1 MKTKLTELLGIKYP
15 VIQGGMA
22 WTSDAV
28 LAAAVSNA
36 GGAGIIGSGGR
47 TVEWTRDEVRK
58 AKSLTDKPF
67 GVNVMLMAP
76 NIAEI
81 IAMLCEEKVAFVTLG
96 AGNPVPHIPAFHA
109 AGIKVIP
116 VVPNVKLAKRIEAAG
131 ADAMV
136 IEGMEAGGHIGK
148 QTTMALMENVL
159 PQIKSVPVLVAGGI
173 SDGRAL
179 AAALLMGAAGVQMG
193 SRFLLT
199 EECPANPVAK
209 EAIVK
214 ATDTDSVATGYSRN
228 LGVRCL
234 ANTFTD
240 AYTAREIAGAPK
252 EELMAMGTGTNRKG
266 IVEGDIVNG
275 TVMCGQSL
283 NVLNDILALQGCYG
297 AYYCRSQ
304 RGYCQRTE
312 NRAVK
317 IKAKNMHCLLCTNN
331 TGCPVEIQS
340 KAVHAFLLYFT
351 WSVIIQL
358 IWLHSGNRLLNR
370 SITAAILSASMAA

>member
-22 WTSDAV
+22 WTSDAN

-76 NIAEI
+76 NITEI
-81 IAMLCEEKVAFVTLG
+81 IEMLCEEKVAFVTLG
-96 AGNPVPHIPAFHA
+96 AGNPVPHIATFHA

-116 VVPNVKLAKRIEAAG
+116 VVPSVKLAKRIEAAG

-136 IEGMEAGGHIGK
+136 VEGMEAGGHIGK
-148 QTTMALMENVL
+148 QTTLALMENVL
-159 PQIKSVPVLVAGGI
+159 PAVQSIPVLVAGGI

-179 AAALLMGAAGVQMG
+179 AAALLMGAEGVQMG

-199 EECPANPVAK
+199 TECPAHPAAK

-234 ANTFTD
+234 ANAFTD
-240 AYTAREIAGAPK
+240 AYTAKEIAGAPK
-252 EELMAMGTGTNRKG
+252 EELMQMGTGTNRKG
-266 IVEGDIVNG
+266 ILEGDTVNG

-283 NVLNDILALQGCYG
+283 NVLNDVLPCKDVMERIIA
-297 AYYCRSQ
+297 
-304 RGYCQRTE
+304 E
-312 NRAVK
+312 
-317 IKAKNMHCLLCTNN
+317 AK
-331 TGCPVEIQS
+331 
-340 KAVHAFLLYFT
+340 
-351 WSVIIQL
+351 
-358 IWLHSGNRLLNR
+358 
-370 SITAAILSASMAA
+370 AAIARVQQFA

>member
-22 WTSDAV
+22 WTSDAN

-76 NIAEI
+76 NIGEI
-81 IAMLCEEKVAFVTLG
+81 IEMLCEEKVAFVTLG
-96 AGNPVPHIPAFHA
+96 AGNPVPHIATFHA

-136 IEGMEAGGHIGK
+136 VEGMEAGGHIGK

-159 PQIKSVPVLVAGGI
+159 PAVQSIPVLVAGGI

-179 AAALLMGAAGVQMG
+179 AAALLMGAEGVQMG

-199 EECPANPVAK
+199 TECPAHPAAK

-234 ANTFTD
+234 ANAFTD
-240 AYTAREIAGAPK
+240 AYTAKEIAGAPK
-252 EELMAMGTGTNRKG
+252 EELMQMGTGTNRKG
-266 IVEGDIVNG
+266 ILEGDTVNG

-283 NVLNDILALQGCYG
+283 NVLNDVLPCKDVMERIIA
-297 AYYCRSQ
+297 
-304 RGYCQRTE
+304 E
-312 NRAVK
+312 
-317 IKAKNMHCLLCTNN
+317 AK
-331 TGCPVEIQS
+331 
-340 KAVHAFLLYFT
+340 
-351 WSVIIQL
+351 
-358 IWLHSGNRLLNR
+358 
-370 SITAAILSASMAA
+370 AAIARVQQFA

>member
-22 WTSDAV
+22 WTSDAN

-58 AKSLTDKPF
+58 AKGLTDKPF

-81 IAMLCEEKVAFVTLG
+81 IEMLCEEKVAFVTLG
-96 AGNPVPHIPAFHA
+96 AGNPVPHIATFHA

-116 VVPNVKLAKRIEAAG
+116 VVPSVKLAKRIEAAG

-136 IEGMEAGGHIGK
+136 VEGMEAGGHIGK

-159 PQIKSVPVLVAGGI
+159 PAVQSIPVLVAGGI

-179 AAALLMGAAGVQMG
+179 AAALLMGAEGVQMG

-199 EECPANPVAK
+199 TECPAHPAAK

-234 ANTFTD
+234 ANAFTD
-240 AYTAREIAGAPK
+240 AYTAKEIAGAPK
-252 EELMAMGTGTNRKG
+252 EELMQMGTGTNRKG
-266 IVEGDIVNG
+266 ILEGDTVNG

-283 NVLNDILALQGCYG
+283 NVLNDVLPCKDVMERIIA
-297 AYYCRSQ
+297 
-304 RGYCQRTE
+304 E
-312 NRAVK
+312 
-317 IKAKNMHCLLCTNN
+317 AK
-331 TGCPVEIQS
+331 
-340 KAVHAFLLYFT
+340 
-351 WSVIIQL
+351 
-358 IWLHSGNRLLNR
+358 
-370 SITAAILSASMAA
+370 AAIASVQQFA

>member
-22 WTSDAV
+22 WTSDAN

-81 IAMLCEEKVAFVTLG
+81 IEMLCEEKVAFVTLG
-96 AGNPVPHIPAFHA
+96 AGNPVPHIATFHA
-109 AGIKVIP
+109 VGIKVIP
-116 VVPNVKLAKRIEAAG
+116 VVPSVKLAKRIEAAG

-136 IEGMEAGGHIGK
+136 VEGMEAGGHIGK

-159 PQIKSVPVLVAGGI
+159 PAVQSIPVLVAGGI

-179 AAALLMGAAGVQMG
+179 AAALLMGAEGVQMG

-199 EECPANPVAK
+199 TECPAHPAAK

-234 ANTFTD
+234 ANAFTD
-240 AYTAREIAGAPK
+240 AYTAKEIAGAPK
-252 EELMAMGTGTNRKG
+252 EELMQMGTGTNRKG
-266 IVEGDIVNG
+266 ILEGDTVNG

-283 NVLNDILALQGCYG
+283 NVLNDVLPCKDVMERIIA
-297 AYYCRSQ
+297 
-304 RGYCQRTE
+304 E
-312 NRAVK
+312 
-317 IKAKNMHCLLCTNN
+317 AK
-331 TGCPVEIQS
+331 
-340 KAVHAFLLYFT
+340 
-351 WSVIIQL
+351 
-358 IWLHSGNRLLNR
+358 
-370 SITAAILSASMAA
+370 AAIARVQQFA

>member
-36 GGAGIIGSGGR
+36 GGAGIIGSVGR

-148 QTTMALMENVL
+148 QTTMALMENVTYS
-159 PQIKSVPVLVAGGI
+159 PKGRIYENSFMQYKVPCREDIGHIYVDFASSYEESGPFGAKSVGELVI
-173 SDGRAL
+173 N
-179 AAALLMGAAGVQMG
+179 
-193 SRFLLT
+193 T
-199 EECPANPVAK
+199 PAP
-209 EAIVK
+209 AI
-214 ATDTDSVATGYSRN
+214 ADAIYQATGKRFYTLPITPEKIA
-228 LGVRCL
+228 LGE
-234 ANTFTD
+234 D
-240 AYTAREIAGAPK
+240 E
-252 EELMAMGTGTNRKG
+252 
-266 IVEGDIVNG
+266 
-275 TVMCGQSL
+275 
-283 NVLNDILALQGCYG
+283 
-297 AYYCRSQ
+297 
-304 RGYCQRTE
+304 
-312 NRAVK
+312 
-317 IKAKNMHCLLCTNN
+317 
-331 TGCPVEIQS
+331 
-340 KAVHAFLLYFT
+340 
-351 WSVIIQL
+351 
-358 IWLHSGNRLLNR
+358 
-370 SITAAILSASMAA
+370 

>member
-1 MKTKLTELLGIKYP
+1 METKLTKLLGIKYP
-15 VIQGGMA
+15 IIQGGMA

-47 TVEWTRDEVRK
+47 TTEWTRDEIRK

-81 IAMLCEEKVAFVTLG
+81 IDMLCEEKVAFVTLG
-96 AGNPVPHIPAFHA
+96 AGNPVPHIEKFHN

-136 IEGMEAGGHIGK
+136 IEGMEAGGHIGQ

-159 PQIKSVPVLVAGGI
+159 PQIKNIPVLVAGGI

-179 AAALLMGAAGVQMG
+179 AAALLMGAEGVQIG

-199 EECPANPVAK
+199 TECPAHPAAK
-209 EAIVK
+209 QAIID
-214 ATDTDSVATGYSRN
+214 ATDTDSAVTGFSRGH
-228 LGVRCL
+228 GVRCL
-234 ANTFTD
+234 KNAFTQ
-240 AYTAREIAGAPK
+240 RFSEKEISGAPQ
-252 EELMAMGTGTNRKG
+252 EELNAMGTGTNKRG
-266 IVEGDIVNG
+266 IMEGDIVNG
-275 TVMCGQSL
+275 TVMVGQSL
-283 NVLNDILALQGCYG
+283 NVLNDILPCKEVIERMMAEAQ
-297 AYYCRSQ
+297 A
-304 RGYCQRTE
+304 
-312 NRAVK
+312 AVEH
-317 IKAKNMHCLLCTNN
+317 IK
-331 TGCPVEIQS
+331 
-340 KAVHAFLLYFT
+340 
-351 WSVIIQL
+351 
-358 IWLHSGNRLLNR
+358 
-370 SITAAILSASMAA
+370 SIKF

>member
-22 WTSDAV
+22 WTSDAN

-47 TVEWTRDEVRK
+47 TVEWMRDEVRK
-58 AKSLTDKPF
+58 AKGLTDKPF

-81 IAMLCEEKVAFVTLG
+81 IEMLCEEKVAFVTLG
-96 AGNPVPHIPAFHA
+96 AGNPVPHIATFHA

-116 VVPNVKLAKRIEAAG
+116 VVPSVKLAKRIEAAG

-136 IEGMEAGGHIGK
+136 VEGMEAGGHIGK

-159 PQIKSVPVLVAGGI
+159 PAVQSIPVLVAGGI

-179 AAALLMGAAGVQMG
+179 AAALLMGAEGVQMG

-199 EECPANPVAK
+199 TECPAHPAAK

-234 ANTFTD
+234 ANAFTD
-240 AYTAREIAGAPK
+240 AYTAKEIAGAPK
-252 EELMAMGTGTNRKG
+252 EELMQMGTGTNRKG
-266 IVEGDIVNG
+266 ILEGDTVNG

-283 NVLNDILALQGCYG
+283 NVLNDVLPCKDVMERIIA
-297 AYYCRSQ
+297 
-304 RGYCQRTE
+304 E
-312 NRAVK
+312 
-317 IKAKNMHCLLCTNN
+317 AK
-331 TGCPVEIQS
+331 
-340 KAVHAFLLYFT
+340 
-351 WSVIIQL
+351 
-358 IWLHSGNRLLNR
+358 
-370 SITAAILSASMAA
+370 AAIARVQQFA

>member
-22 WTSDAV
+22 WTSDAN

-58 AKSLTDKPF
+58 AKGLTDKPF

-81 IAMLCEEKVAFVTLG
+81 IEMLCEEKVAFVTLG
-96 AGNPVPHIPAFHA
+96 AGNPVPHIATFHA

-116 VVPNVKLAKRIEAAG
+116 VVPSVKLAKRIEAAG

-136 IEGMEAGGHIGK
+136 VEGMEAGGHIGK

-159 PQIKSVPVLVAGGI
+159 PVVQSIPVLVAGGI
-173 SDGRAL
+173 SDGRAM
-179 AAALLMGAAGVQMG
+179 AAALLMGAEGVQMG

-199 EECPANPVAK
+199 TECPAHPAAK

-234 ANTFTD
+234 ANAFTD
-240 AYTAREIAGAPK
+240 AYTAKEIAGAPK
-252 EELMAMGTGTNRKG
+252 EELMQMGTGTNRKG
-266 IVEGDIVNG
+266 ILEGDTVNG

-283 NVLNDILALQGCYG
+283 NVLNDVLPCKDVMERIIA
-297 AYYCRSQ
+297 
-304 RGYCQRTE
+304 E
-312 NRAVK
+312 
-317 IKAKNMHCLLCTNN
+317 AK
-331 TGCPVEIQS
+331 
-340 KAVHAFLLYFT
+340 
-351 WSVIIQL
+351 
-358 IWLHSGNRLLNR
+358 
-370 SITAAILSASMAA
+370 AAIARVQQFA

>member
-1 MKTKLTELLGIKYP
+1 METKLTKLLGIKYP
-15 VIQGGMA
+15 IIQGGMA

-47 TVEWTRDEVRK
+47 TTEWTRDEIRK

-81 IAMLCEEKVAFVTLG
+81 IDMLCEEKVAFVTLG
-96 AGNPVPHIPAFHA
+96 AGNPVPYIEKFHN

-136 IEGMEAGGHIGK
+136 IEGMEAGGHIGQ

-159 PQIKSVPVLVAGGI
+159 PQIKNIPVLVAGGI

-179 AAALLMGAAGVQMG
+179 AAALLMGAEGVQIG

-199 EECPANPVAK
+199 TECPAHPAAK
-209 EAIVK
+209 QAIID
-214 ATDTDSVATGYSRN
+214 ATDTDSAVTGFSRGH
-228 LGVRCL
+228 GVRCL
-234 ANTFTD
+234 KNAFTQKFSEK
-240 AYTAREIAGAPK
+240 EISGAPQ
-252 EELMAMGTGTNRKG
+252 EELNAMGTGTNKRG
-266 IVEGDIVNG
+266 IMEGDIVNG
-275 TVMCGQSL
+275 TVMVGQSL
-283 NVLNDILALQGCYG
+283 NVLNDILPCKEVIERMMAEAQ
-297 AYYCRSQ
+297 A
-304 RGYCQRTE
+304 
-312 NRAVK
+312 AVEH
-317 IKAKNMHCLLCTNN
+317 IK
-331 TGCPVEIQS
+331 
-340 KAVHAFLLYFT
+340 
-351 WSVIIQL
+351 
-358 IWLHSGNRLLNR
+358 
-370 SITAAILSASMAA
+370 SIKF

>member
-22 WTSDAV
+22 WTSDAN

-81 IAMLCEEKVAFVTLG
+81 IEMLCVEKVAFVTLG
-96 AGNPVPHIPAFHA
+96 AGNPVPHIATFHA

-116 VVPNVKLAKRIEAAG
+116 VVPSVKLAKRIEAAG

-136 IEGMEAGGHIGK
+136 VEGMEAGGHIGK

-159 PQIKSVPVLVAGGI
+159 PAVQSIPVLVAGGI

-179 AAALLMGAAGVQMG
+179 AAALLMGAEGVQMG

-199 EECPANPVAK
+199 TECPAHPAAK

-234 ANTFTD
+234 ANAFTD
-240 AYTAREIAGAPK
+240 AYTAKEIAGAPK
-252 EELMAMGTGTNRKG
+252 EELMQMGTGTNRKG
-266 IVEGDIVNG
+266 ILEGDTVNG

-283 NVLNDILALQGCYG
+283 NVLNDVLPCKDVMERIIA
-297 AYYCRSQ
+297 
-304 RGYCQRTE
+304 E
-312 NRAVK
+312 
-317 IKAKNMHCLLCTNN
+317 AK
-331 TGCPVEIQS
+331 
-340 KAVHAFLLYFT
+340 
-351 WSVIIQL
+351 
-358 IWLHSGNRLLNR
+358 
-370 SITAAILSASMAA
+370 AAIARVQQFA

>member
-22 WTSDAV
+22 WTSDAN

-81 IAMLCEEKVAFVTLG
+81 IEMLCEEKVAFVTLG
-96 AGNPVPHIPAFHA
+96 AGNPVPHIATFHA

-116 VVPNVKLAKRIEAAG
+116 VVPSVKLAKRIEAAG

-136 IEGMEAGGHIGK
+136 VEGMEAGGHIGK

-159 PQIKSVPVLVAGGI
+159 PAVQSIPVLVAGGI

-179 AAALLMGAAGVQMG
+179 AAALLMGAEGVQMG

-199 EECPANPVAK
+199 TECPAHPAAK

-234 ANTFTD
+234 ANAFTD
-240 AYTAREIAGAPK
+240 AYTAKEIAGASK
-252 EELMAMGTGTNRKG
+252 EELMQMGTGTNRKG
-266 IVEGDIVNG
+266 ILEGDTVNG

-283 NVLNDILALQGCYG
+283 NVLNDVLPCKDVMERIIA
-297 AYYCRSQ
+297 
-304 RGYCQRTE
+304 E
-312 NRAVK
+312 
-317 IKAKNMHCLLCTNN
+317 AK
-331 TGCPVEIQS
+331 
-340 KAVHAFLLYFT
+340 
-351 WSVIIQL
+351 
-358 IWLHSGNRLLNR
+358 
-370 SITAAILSASMAA
+370 AAIARVQQFA

>member
-22 WTSDAV
+22 WTSDAN
-28 LAAAVSNA
+28 LAVAVSNA

-58 AKSLTDKPF
+58 AKGLTDKPF

-76 NIAEI
+76 NITEI
-81 IAMLCEEKVAFVTLG
+81 IEMLCEEKVAFVTLG
-96 AGNPVPHIPAFHA
+96 AGNPVPHIATFHA

-116 VVPNVKLAKRIEAAG
+116 VVPSVKLAKRIEAAG

-136 IEGMEAGGHIGK
+136 VEGMEAGGHIGK

-159 PQIKSVPVLVAGGI
+159 PAVQSIPVLVAGGI

-179 AAALLMGAAGVQMG
+179 AAALLMGAEGVQMG

-199 EECPANPVAK
+199 TECPAHPAAK

-234 ANTFTD
+234 ANAFTD
-240 AYTAREIAGAPK
+240 AYTAKEIAGAPK
-252 EELMAMGTGTNRKG
+252 EELMQMGTGTNRKG
-266 IVEGDIVNG
+266 ILEGDTVNG

-283 NVLNDILALQGCYG
+283 NVLNDVLPCKDVMERIIA
-297 AYYCRSQ
+297 
-304 RGYCQRTE
+304 E
-312 NRAVK
+312 
-317 IKAKNMHCLLCTNN
+317 AK
-331 TGCPVEIQS
+331 
-340 KAVHAFLLYFT
+340 
-351 WSVIIQL
+351 
-358 IWLHSGNRLLNR
+358 
-370 SITAAILSASMAA
+370 AAIARVQQFA

>member
-22 WTSDAV
+22 WTSDAN

-81 IAMLCEEKVAFVTLG
+81 IEMLCEEKVAFVTLG
-96 AGNPVPHIPAFHA
+96 AGNPVPHIATFHA

-116 VVPNVKLAKRIEAAG
+116 VVPSVKLAKRIEAAG

-136 IEGMEAGGHIGK
+136 VEGMEAGGHIGK

-159 PQIKSVPVLVAGGI
+159 PAVQSIPVLVAGGI

-179 AAALLMGAAGVQMG
+179 AAALLMGAEGVQMG

-199 EECPANPVAK
+199 TECPAHPAAK

-234 ANTFTD
+234 ANAFTD
-240 AYTAREIAGAPK
+240 AYTAKEIAGAPK
-252 EELMAMGTGTNRKG
+252 EELMQMGTGTNRKG
-266 IVEGDIVNG
+266 ILEGDTVNG
-275 TVMCGQSL
+275 TVRCGQSL
-283 NVLNDILALQGCYG
+283 NVLNDVLP
-297 AYYCRSQ
+297 CRDVME
-304 RGYCQRTE
+304 RIIAE
-312 NRAVK
+312 
-317 IKAKNMHCLLCTNN
+317 AK
-331 TGCPVEIQS
+331 
-340 KAVHAFLLYFT
+340 
-351 WSVIIQL
+351 
-358 IWLHSGNRLLNR
+358 
-370 SITAAILSASMAA
+370 AAIARVQQFA

>member
-22 WTSDAV
+22 WTSDAN

-81 IAMLCEEKVAFVTLG
+81 IEMLCEEKVAFVTLG
-96 AGNPVPHIPAFHA
+96 AGNPVPHIATFHA

-116 VVPNVKLAKRIEAAG
+116 VVPSVKLAKRIEAAG

-136 IEGMEAGGHIGK
+136 VEGMEAGGHIGK

-159 PQIKSVPVLVAGGI
+159 PAVQSIPVLVAGGI

-179 AAALLMGAAGVQMG
+179 AAALLMGAEGVQMG

-199 EECPANPVAK
+199 TECPAHPAAK

-214 ATDTDSVATGYSRN
+214 ATDTDSVATGYSRS

-234 ANTFTD
+234 ANAFTD
-240 AYTAREIAGAPK
+240 AYTAKEIAGAPK
-252 EELMAMGTGTNRKG
+252 EELMQMGTGTNRKG
-266 IVEGDIVNG
+266 ILEGDTVNG

-283 NVLNDILALQGCYG
+283 NVLNDVLPCKDVMERIIA
-297 AYYCRSQ
+297 
-304 RGYCQRTE
+304 E
-312 NRAVK
+312 
-317 IKAKNMHCLLCTNN
+317 AK
-331 TGCPVEIQS
+331 
-340 KAVHAFLLYFT
+340 
-351 WSVIIQL
+351 
-358 IWLHSGNRLLNR
+358 
-370 SITAAILSASMAA
+370 AAIARVQQFA

>member
-22 WTSDAV
+22 WTSDAN

-76 NIAEI
+76 NITEI
-81 IAMLCEEKVAFVTLG
+81 IEMLCEEKVAFVTLG
-96 AGNPVPHIPAFHA
+96 AGNPVPHIATFHA

-116 VVPNVKLAKRIEAAG
+116 VVPSVKLAKRIEAAG

-136 IEGMEAGGHIGK
+136 VEGMEAGGHIGK

-159 PQIKSVPVLVAGGI
+159 PAVQSIPVLVAGGI

-179 AAALLMGAAGVQMG
+179 AAALLMGAEGVQMG

-199 EECPANPVAK
+199 TECPAHPAAK

-234 ANTFTD
+234 ANAFTD
-240 AYTAREIAGAPK
+240 AYTAKEIAGVPK
-252 EELMAMGTGTNRKG
+252 EELMQMGTGTNRKG
-266 IVEGDIVNG
+266 ILEGDTVNG

-283 NVLNDILALQGCYG
+283 NVLNDVMPCKDVMERIIA
-297 AYYCRSQ
+297 
-304 RGYCQRTE
+304 E
-312 NRAVK
+312 
-317 IKAKNMHCLLCTNN
+317 AKD
-331 TGCPVEIQS
+331 
-340 KAVHAFLLYFT
+340 
-351 WSVIIQL
+351 
-358 IWLHSGNRLLNR
+358 
-370 SITAAILSASMAA
+370 AIARVQQFA

>member
-22 WTSDAV
+22 WTSDAN

-81 IAMLCEEKVAFVTLG
+81 IEMLCEEKVAFVTLG
-96 AGNPVPHIPAFHA
+96 AGNPVPHIATFHE

-116 VVPNVKLAKRIEAAG
+116 VVPSVKLAKRIEAAG

-136 IEGMEAGGHIGK
+136 VEGMEAGGHIGK

-159 PQIKSVPVLVAGGI
+159 PAVQSIPVLVAGGI

-179 AAALLMGAAGVQMG
+179 AAALLMGAEGVQMG

-199 EECPANPVAK
+199 TECPAHPAAK

-234 ANTFTD
+234 ANAFTD
-240 AYTAREIAGAPK
+240 VYTAKEIAGAPK
-252 EELMAMGTGTNRKG
+252 EELMQMGTGTNRKG
-266 IVEGDIVNG
+266 ILEGDTVNG

-283 NVLNDILALQGCYG
+283 NVLNDVLPCKDVMERIIA
-297 AYYCRSQ
+297 
-304 RGYCQRTE
+304 E
-312 NRAVK
+312 
-317 IKAKNMHCLLCTNN
+317 AK
-331 TGCPVEIQS
+331 
-340 KAVHAFLLYFT
+340 
-351 WSVIIQL
+351 
-358 IWLHSGNRLLNR
+358 
-370 SITAAILSASMAA
+370 AAIARVQQFA

>member
-22 WTSDAV
+22 WTSDAN

-58 AKSLTDKPF
+58 AKSLTDKPL

-81 IAMLCEEKVAFVTLG
+81 IEMLCEEKVAFVTLG
-96 AGNPVPHIPAFHA
+96 AGNPVPHIATFHA

-116 VVPNVKLAKRIEAAG
+116 VVPSVKLAKRIEAAG

-136 IEGMEAGGHIGK
+136 VEGMEAGGHIGK

-159 PQIKSVPVLVAGGI
+159 PAVQSIPVLVAGGI

-179 AAALLMGAAGVQMG
+179 AAALLMGAEGVQMG

-199 EECPANPVAK
+199 TECPAHPAAK

-234 ANTFTD
+234 ANAFTD
-240 AYTAREIAGAPK
+240 AYTAKEIAGAPK
-252 EELMAMGTGTNRKG
+252 EELMQMGTGTNRKG
-266 IVEGDIVNG
+266 ILEGDTVNG

-283 NVLNDILALQGCYG
+283 NVLNDVLPCKEVMERIIA
-297 AYYCRSQ
+297 
-304 RGYCQRTE
+304 E
-312 NRAVK
+312 
-317 IKAKNMHCLLCTNN
+317 AK
-331 TGCPVEIQS
+331 
-340 KAVHAFLLYFT
+340 
-351 WSVIIQL
+351 
-358 IWLHSGNRLLNR
+358 
-370 SITAAILSASMAA
+370 AAIARVQQFA

>member
-22 WTSDAV
+22 WTSDAN

-58 AKSLTDKPF
+58 AKGLTDKPF

-76 NIAEI
+76 NITEI
-81 IAMLCEEKVAFVTLG
+81 IEMLCEEKVAFVTLG
-96 AGNPVPHIPAFHA
+96 AGNPVPHIATFHA

-116 VVPNVKLAKRIEAAG
+116 VVPSVKLAKRIEAAG

-136 IEGMEAGGHIGK
+136 VEGMEAGGHIGK

-159 PQIKSVPVLVAGGI
+159 PAVQSIPVLVAGGI

-179 AAALLMGAAGVQMG
+179 AAALLMGAEGVQMG

-199 EECPANPVAK
+199 TECPAHPAAK

-234 ANTFTD
+234 ANAFTD

-252 EELMAMGTGTNRKG
+252 EELMQMGTGTNRKG
-266 IVEGDIVNG
+266 ILEGDTVNG

-283 NVLNDILALQGCYG
+283 NVLNDVLPCKDVMERIIA
-297 AYYCRSQ
+297 
-304 RGYCQRTE
+304 E
-312 NRAVK
+312 
-317 IKAKNMHCLLCTNN
+317 AK
-331 TGCPVEIQS
+331 
-340 KAVHAFLLYFT
+340 
-351 WSVIIQL
+351 
-358 IWLHSGNRLLNR
+358 
-370 SITAAILSASMAA
+370 AAIARVQQFA

>member
-22 WTSDAV
+22 WTSDAN

-81 IAMLCEEKVAFVTLG
+81 IEMLCEEKLAFVTLG
-96 AGNPVPHIPAFHA
+96 AGNPVPHIATFHA

-116 VVPNVKLAKRIEAAG
+116 VVPSVKLAKRIEAAG

-136 IEGMEAGGHIGK
+136 VEGMEAGGHIGK

-159 PQIKSVPVLVAGGI
+159 PAVQSIPVLVAGGI

-179 AAALLMGAAGVQMG
+179 AAALLMGAEGVQMG

-199 EECPANPVAK
+199 TECPAHPAAK

-234 ANTFTD
+234 ANAFTD
-240 AYTAREIAGAPK
+240 AYTAKEIAGAPK
-252 EELMAMGTGTNRKG
+252 EELMQMGTGTNRKG
-266 IVEGDIVNG
+266 ILEGDTVNG

-283 NVLNDILALQGCYG
+283 NVLNDVLPCKEVMERIIA
-297 AYYCRSQ
+297 
-304 RGYCQRTE
+304 E
-312 NRAVK
+312 
-317 IKAKNMHCLLCTNN
+317 AK
-331 TGCPVEIQS
+331 
-340 KAVHAFLLYFT
+340 
-351 WSVIIQL
+351 
-358 IWLHSGNRLLNR
+358 
-370 SITAAILSASMAA
+370 AAIARVQQFA

>member
-179 AAALLMGAAGVQMG
+179 AAALQMG

-199 EECPANPVAK
+199 EECPANPAAK

-234 ANTFTD
+234 ANAFTD

-252 EELMAMGTGTNRKG
+252 EELMAMGTGTNRRG
-266 IVEGDIVNG
+266 LVEGDVTNG

-283 NVLNDILALQGCYG
+283 NVLNNILPCKDVMERIIAEAKEAIANVQ
-297 AYYCRSQ
+297 
-304 RGYCQRTE
+304 
-312 NRAVK
+312 K
-317 IKAKNMHCLLCTNN
+317 IEL
-331 TGCPVEIQS
+331 
-340 KAVHAFLLYFT
+340 
-351 WSVIIQL
+351 
-358 IWLHSGNRLLNR
+358 
-370 SITAAILSASMAA
+370 

>member
-22 WTSDAV
+22 WTSDAN

-81 IAMLCEEKVAFVTLG
+81 IEMLCEEKVAFVTLG
-96 AGNPVPHIPAFHA
+96 AGNPVPHIATFHT

-116 VVPNVKLAKRIEAAG
+116 VVPSVKLAKRIEAAG

-136 IEGMEAGGHIGK
+136 VEGMEAGGHIGK

-159 PQIKSVPVLVAGGI
+159 PAVQSIPVLVAGGI

-179 AAALLMGAAGVQMG
+179 AAALLMGAEGVQMG

-199 EECPANPVAK
+199 TECPAHPAAK

-234 ANTFTD
+234 ANAFTD
-240 AYTAREIAGAPK
+240 AYTAKEIAGAPK
-252 EELMAMGTGTNRKG
+252 EELMQMGTGTNRKG
-266 IVEGDIVNG
+266 ILEGDTVNG

-283 NVLNDILALQGCYG
+283 NVLNDVLPCKDVMERIIA
-297 AYYCRSQ
+297 
-304 RGYCQRTE
+304 E
-312 NRAVK
+312 
-317 IKAKNMHCLLCTNN
+317 AK
-331 TGCPVEIQS
+331 
-340 KAVHAFLLYFT
+340 
-351 WSVIIQL
+351 
-358 IWLHSGNRLLNR
+358 
-370 SITAAILSASMAA
+370 AAIARVQQFA